1 MRHRILT
8 LVATAALL
16 GAAGC
21 GSDNE
26 ADDEQAA
33 TTTTPAAGE
42 VTEPARDAG
51 VGTDTTDTQTTAAT
65 RDGELSPE
73 GRAVLDATQDLAAD
87 VSETAEEFARGRI
100 EQDEATAR
108 LELARDRAADL
119 QERAQQLPD
128 AEQAGER
135 LAALNEEI
143 GRTAS
148 EISQEVSRG
157 REASRDDIERRIEEL
172 RDEARSTFDVIS
184 DQLDERT
191 QRRVREALDRI
202 GIEAP

>member
-1 MRHRILT
+1 M
-8 LVATAALL
+8 AAAVLL
-16 GAAGC
+16 IAAGC
-21 GSDNE
+21 GDDND

-33 TTTTPAAGE
+33 TATAPAAGE

-51 VGTDTTDTQTTAAT
+51 VGTDTTDTEATTAA

-87 VSETAEEFARGRI
+87 VSETAEEFGRGRI
-100 EQDEATAR
+100 DQDEATAR
-108 LELARDRAADL
+108 LELASDRADDL
-119 QERAQQLPD
+119 RQRAQQLPD

-135 LAALNEEI
+135 LAALNAQI

-148 EISQEVSRG
+148 EISRDVSAG
-157 REASRDDIERRIEEL
+157 REASRDEIERRIEEL

-202 GIEAP
+202 GVEAPG

>member
-21 GSDNE
+21 GDNE

-33 TTTTPAAGE
+33 TTTAPAAGE

-87 VSETAEEFARGRI
+87 VSDTAEEFARGRI
-100 EQDEATAR
+100 DQDEATAR
-108 LELARDRAADL
+108 LELAGDRAEDL

-128 AEQAGER
+128 AERAGER

-172 RDEARSTFDVIS
+172 RDEARSTLDVIR

-191 QRRVREALDRI
+191 ERRVREALDRI
-202 GIEAP
+202 GIR